1 MNFFK
6 LLLLSLFIN
15 ATVFAQNG
23 FVTGSVVDEA
33 TLEPLGYGTIT
44 INNEKDSTLL
54 TGVITDSTGQFNL
67 TKIPDGNYYLA
78 LKFIGYTEQKL
89 SGVTILKS
97 NTVVYKNIAMSVDS
111 ELDAVTVNG
120 EKVLF
125 ENKIDKKIF
134 NAAESMEGQGGTGL
148 DMLKAVPLVTVDQND
163 NILLRGDA
171 NVTIFINGRPTAIP
185 ANEYLKQI
193 PGSSI
198 DKVELI
204 TNPSAKYDPEGMSG
218 IINII
223 LKKEKMSGF
232 NGIINSNFGYSKYH
246 KSTNTLSLNYRSQN
260 LNISASSS
268 YSNRRTWYGGTLD
281 RNVLL
286 NDTLWDNLA
295 QSDYGERKNTSLSGQ
310 LGLDYF
316 INDKNAL
323 YINGTYREAHNLGS
337 RYIDYS
343 NTDNNQILTAFSQR
357 TGNIDVPMRSYNI
370 SGGWQK
376 NFKKSGHNLDIDIN
390 NSYFGMDADENLS
403 HDFFDGNKEF
413 SYSSAQNAKE
423 LKGFTT
429 TLAKLDYT
437 LPITDSLNLEAG
449 VHYTNRLST
458 DDFFSASGETAD
470 ALVEDLGIS
479 NYFSYNQ
486 KTIASYGAMSKQFK
500 KIGVKVGLRVEQT
513 YTDAKL
519 ISSNET
525 FKNVYLKL
533 FPSIHFNYKLKE
545 NSELQ
550 LSYSKRIN
558 RPEDHQLNPFTNYSD
573 PLVLNTGNPFL
584 LPEEIHVN
592 EISYL
597 KYLKKITINL
607 SAYHRVIKN
616 MIRKNLS
623 YNGTQSTVSIINLGS
638 SNLSGT
644 DLILTYKPM
653 KGVRIMST
661 TSLWNTSTL
670 DTAFSDTGEQLNLLG
685 FTTRLN
691 ASAQLKMGWSLQLW
705 SSYTPKQVVLQGYIL
720 QNYGGGM
727 AFAKTVLNKKGR
739 VTLSV
744 VDVLNSRQ
752 FGFEAITTD
761 SYTFNSVRNW
771 ESRAVYLSFNYTF
784 GKMTKGKSKRR
795 SKDTKS
801 GDDKS
806 SPDM

>member
-286 NDTLWDNLA
+286 NDTL
-295 QSDYGERKNTSLSGQ
+295 
-310 LGLDYF
+310 
-316 INDKNAL
+316 
-323 YINGTYREAHNLGS
+323 
-337 RYIDYS
+337 
-343 NTDNNQILTAFSQR
+343 
-357 TGNIDVPMRSYNI
+357 
-370 SGGWQK
+370 
-376 NFKKSGHNLDIDIN
+376 
-390 NSYFGMDADENLS
+390 
-403 HDFFDGNKEF
+403 
-413 SYSSAQNAKE
+413 
-423 LKGFTT
+423 
-429 TLAKLDYT
+429 
-437 LPITDSLNLEAG
+437 
-449 VHYTNRLST
+449 
-458 DDFFSASGETAD
+458 
-470 ALVEDLGIS
+470 
-479 NYFSYNQ
+479 
-486 KTIASYGAMSKQFK
+486 
-500 KIGVKVGLRVEQT
+500 
-513 YTDAKL
+513 
-519 ISSNET
+519 
-525 FKNVYLKL
+525 
-533 FPSIHFNYKLKE
+533 
-545 NSELQ
+545 
-550 LSYSKRIN
+550 
-558 RPEDHQLNPFTNYSD
+558 
-573 PLVLNTGNPFL
+573 
-584 LPEEIHVN
+584 
-592 EISYL
+592 
-597 KYLKKITINL
+597 
-607 SAYHRVIKN
+607 
-616 MIRKNLS
+616 
-623 YNGTQSTVSIINLGS
+623 
-638 SNLSGT
+638 
-644 DLILTYKPM
+644 
-653 KGVRIMST
+653 
-661 TSLWNTSTL
+661 
-670 DTAFSDTGEQLNLLG
+670 
-685 FTTRLN
+685 
-691 ASAQLKMGWSLQLW
+691 
-705 SSYTPKQVVLQGYIL
+705 
-720 QNYGGGM
+720 
-727 AFAKTVLNKKGR
+727 
-739 VTLSV
+739 
-744 VDVLNSRQ
+744 
-752 FGFEAITTD
+752 
-761 SYTFNSVRNW
+761 
-771 ESRAVYLSFNYTF
+771 
-784 GKMTKGKSKRR
+784 
-795 SKDTKS
+795 
-801 GDDKS
+801 
-806 SPDM
+806 